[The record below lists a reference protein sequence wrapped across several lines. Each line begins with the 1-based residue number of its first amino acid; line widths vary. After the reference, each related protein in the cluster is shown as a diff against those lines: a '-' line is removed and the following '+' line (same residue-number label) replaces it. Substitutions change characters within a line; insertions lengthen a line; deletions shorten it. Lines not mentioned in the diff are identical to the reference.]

1 MTTGGQKRLSE
12 YGVGDDVK
20 GRFVL
25 LWPRRMKGGAL
36 YFWLADDSGKV
47 RARYSGTLSPQ
58 NGTIVEV
65 SGKVVDVWGSLWIEV
80 GHMVAV
86 TEQVDKKQFIP
97 KGRFDIA
104 EAEEQFKRIAESVS
118 GVLGKLLRSFF
129 EDRSFWES
137 FRRAPAAKSV
147 HQAYEGGLLL
157 HTLGVVRLCHAACTI
172 YPRLRRDLLVT
183 AALLHDVGKVWE
195 YKLFP
200 RLDKTDAGR
209 LVGHVVLGAQ
219 EVSRRAR
226 EVGVPTDTRLLLEHL
241 ILSHHGR
248 REWGSPVEPAVA
260 EAELLHYADMIDSR
274 VAIYLES
281 GGSGWRYN
289 DTLQR
294 YILVGE
300 GK

>member
-274 VAIYLES
+274 VAIYS
-281 GGSGWRYN
+281 
-289 DTLQR
+289 
-294 YILVGE
+294 
-300 GK
+300 

>member
-1 MTTGGQKRLSE
+1 LATDAQKRLSE
-12 YGVGDDVK
+12 CGVGDEVK

-25 LWPRRMKGGAL
+25 LWPRRTKGGAL
-36 YFWLADDSGKV
+36 YFWLADDSGKM
-47 RARYSGTLSPQ
+47 RARYGGDVTPQ
-58 NGTIVEV
+58 NGTVVEV
-65 SGKVVDVWGSLWIEV
+65 TGRVVDVWGSLWVEV
-80 GHMVAV
+80 GRMAAV
-86 TEQVDKKQFIP
+86 TEQVDRERFVP

-104 EAEEQFKRIAESVS
+104 EAEEQFKRIVKSVP
-118 GVLGKLLRSFF
+118 GVLGRLLCSFF
-129 EDRSFWES
+129 EDRSFWEA
-137 FRRAPAAKSV
+137 FKRAPAAKSV

-157 HTLGVVRLCHAACTI
+157 HTLGVARLCRAACAI

-200 RLDKTDAGR
+200 RLDKTSAGR

-226 EVGVPTDTRLLLEHL
+226 EVGIPADTRLLLEHL

-248 REWGSPVEPAVA
+248 KEWGSPVEPAIA
-260 EAELLHYADMIDSR
+260 EAELLHYADMVDSR
-274 VAIYLES
+274 VAIYFES

-289 DTLQR
+289 DALGR
-294 YILVGE
+294 YIMVGE
-300 GK
+300 DK